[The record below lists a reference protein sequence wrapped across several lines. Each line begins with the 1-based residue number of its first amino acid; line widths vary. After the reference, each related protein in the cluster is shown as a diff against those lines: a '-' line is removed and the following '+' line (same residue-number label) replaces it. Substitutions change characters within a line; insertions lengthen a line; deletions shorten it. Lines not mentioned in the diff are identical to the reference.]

1 MCGRYV
7 FTSPA
12 EAMLR
17 LFGLEIP
24 ASSPSRFNMAPGQFG
39 WIARAGEQG
48 LEAAQARWGLVPG
61 WAKDPAIAFKT
72 INARSETAAD
82 KPAFRDALQHR
93 RCLIP
98 ADAFYEWH
106 GAKTPKQPYLLYAKD
121 RTPLVFAGLWER
133 WDRGPQPLETFTVL
147 TTAADEAISWL
158 HPRMPIALPE
168 AAREEWV
175 LGNTQS
181 ARELLKHPAP
191 VPWTWHTVSP
201 AVNAVRNDSPALTA
215 HWEEPQGSLL

>member
-17 LFGLEIP
+17 LFGLEVP
-24 ASSPSRFNMAPGQFG
+24 SASPSRFNVAPAQDA
-39 WIARAGEQG
+39 WIARAGANG
-48 LEAAQARWGLVPG
+48 LEATQAKWGLVPG
-61 WAKDPAIAFKT
+61 WSKDPSIGFKT
-72 INARSETAAD
+72 MNARSETAAE
-82 KPAFRDALQHR
+82 KPTFREALQRR

-106 GAKTPKQPYLLYAKD
+106 GTRTSKQPYLLYAED
-121 RTPLVFAGLWER
+121 RSPLVFAGLWER
-133 WDRGPQPLETFTVL
+133 WERGDAPLETFSVL

-158 HPRMPIALPE
+158 HTRMPVALPE

-175 LGNTQS
+175 LGNAQ
-181 ARELLKHPAP
+181 AAADLLQRPAS

-201 AVNAVRNDSPALTA
+201 AVNAVKNDSPALLE

>member
-61 WAKDPAIAFKT
+61 WSKDPAIAFKT
-72 INARSETAAD
+72 INARSETAAG
-82 KPAFRDALQHR
+82 FRQTPFTNGMARKRQSSPICSMQKTGR
-93 RCLIP
+93 R
-98 ADAFYEWH
+98 W
-106 GAKTPKQPYLLYAKD
+106 YLLDFGNVGTAD
-121 RTPLVFAGLWER
+121 RNR
-133 WDRGPQPLETFTVL
+133 WKP
-147 TTAADEAISWL
+147 
-158 HPRMPIALPE
+158 
-168 AAREEWV
+168 
-175 LGNTQS
+175 
-181 ARELLKHPAP
+181 
-191 VPWTWHTVSP
+191 SP
-201 AVNAVRNDSPALTA
+201 Y
-215 HWEEPQGSLL
+215 